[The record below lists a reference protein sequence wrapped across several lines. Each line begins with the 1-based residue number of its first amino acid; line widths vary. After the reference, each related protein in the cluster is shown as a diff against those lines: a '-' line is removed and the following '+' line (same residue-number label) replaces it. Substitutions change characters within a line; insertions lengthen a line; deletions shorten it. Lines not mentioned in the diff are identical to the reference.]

1 MNRSLSAH
9 PCPPSTTLRPILG
22 VTFGIA
28 VTVGSTIGVG
38 ILRTPGSVAA
48 LMGTPVLVLL
58 VWLLGGCYALL
69 GANYTAELATM
80 LPKAGGPYVFA
91 HRAYGEFAGF
101 VIGLCDWVLN
111 TAAIAFLA
119 IAFGEYVTRLVP
131 LMAPYSRVVSIAVL
145 IAFTIVNTRGT
156 RTGSHTQQA
165 TSLLKASALAA
176 FVVACLASGRAID
189 ARHVAAPAP
198 ASIAEGLGALALA
211 FQLVL
216 GAYGGWNAAAY
227 FAEEQTA
234 PAQTAPRSLFWGVLA
249 VTAAY
254 VLVNIGLLAV
264 LPLPALAA
272 STLPASDAMHAM
284 FGELAGMLVTLL
296 SLVLLVSIINAG
308 FLTIPRT
315 LFAAGRDG
323 LVSRRLAAVNTG
335 GTPIAALLVT
345 GAAAMLLSVTGTFER
360 LLAFYAIIGI
370 IINIALVAAL
380 FVLRRREPT
389 LSRPFKAWGYPYA
402 PLALLAIDVV
412 LVGSLAVADT
422 ANTIL
427 AAMLLPASY
436 PLYRLLKARS

>member
-1 MNRSLSAH
+1 MSRSLST
-9 PCPPSTTLRPILG
+9 PLSPPSAALRPILG

-28 VTVGSTIGVG
+28 VTVGSTVGVG

-58 VWLLGGCYALL
+58 VWLCGGCYALL

-80 LPKAGGPYVFA
+80 SPKAGGPYVFA

-101 VIGLCDWVLN
+101 AIGLCDWVLN

-119 IAFGEYVTRLVP
+119 IAFGEYITRLVP
-131 LMAPYSRVVSIAVL
+131 SMAPYSRLVSIGVL
-145 IAFTIVNTRGT
+145 IAFTIVNARGT

-165 TSLLKASALAA
+165 ASLVKASALAA

-189 ARHVAAPAP
+189 ARHVAAAAP
-198 ASIAEGLGALALA
+198 ASSAEGPVAFVLAL
-211 FQLVL
+211 QLVL

-227 FAEEQTA
+227 FAEEQAA

-249 VTAAY
+249 VTAVY

-284 FGELAGMLVTLL
+284 FGELAGMLLMLL

-315 LFAAGRDG
+315 VFAAGRDG
-323 LVSRRLAAVNTG
+323 LAPRRLAAVNNG
-335 GTPIAALLVT
+335 GAPIAALLVT
-345 GAAAMLLSVTGTFER
+345 GAAAIFFCATGTFEQ
-360 LLAFYAIIGI
+360 LLAFYATTGI
-370 IINIALVAAL
+370 IVDIALVVAL

-389 LSRPFKAWGYPYA
+389 VSRPFKVWGYPYA
-402 PLALLAIDVV
+402 PLALLVIDVM
-412 LVGSLAVADT
+412 LVVSFAFADT

-436 PLYRLLKARS
+436 PLYLLLKARS

>member
-1 MNRSLSAH
+1 
-9 PCPPSTTLRPILG
+9 
-22 VTFGIA
+22 V
-28 VTVGSTIGVG
+28 
-38 ILRTPGSVAA
+38 
-48 LMGTPVLVLL
+48 GTPALVLL

-101 VIGLCDWVLN
+101 AIGLCDWVLN

-119 IAFGEYVTRLVP
+119 IACGEYLTRLVP
-131 LMAPYSRVVSIAVL
+131 SLAPYSRAVSVGVL
-145 IAFTIVNTRGT
+145 IVFTIVNTHGT
-156 RTGSHTQQA
+156 RTGSHAQQA

-176 FVVACLASGRAID
+176 FVLACLVSGRAID
-189 ARHVAAPAP
+189 ARHVAAAAP
-198 ASIAEGLGALALA
+198 ASIAEGLVAFALA

-234 PAQTAPRSLFWGVLA
+234 PDRTAPRSLLWGVFA
-249 VTAAY
+249 VTAVY

-272 STLPASDAMHAM
+272 STLPASDAMHAV
-284 FGELAGMLVTLL
+284 FGELAGALVLTL

-323 LVSRRLAAVNTG
+323 LMPRRLAAVNTG

-345 GAAAMLLSVTGTFER
+345 SVAAMLFSTTGTFEQ
-360 LLAFYAIIGI
+360 LLAFYATIGV
-370 IINIALVAAL
+370 IINIVLVTAL

-389 LSRPFKAWGYPYA
+389 MLRPFKAWGYPYA
-402 PLALLAIDVV
+402 PLALLVIDVV
-412 LVGSLAVADT
+412 LVVSLAIADT
-422 ANTIL
+422 TNTIL

-436 PLYRLLKARS
+436 PLYLLLKARS